1 MNTPTAIVLVAA
13 IAAAAAI
20 AIFVSP
26 ELGALVAVSAYV
38 LFAPH

>member
-26 ELGALVAVSAYV
+26 ELGVMVAVCAYV
-38 LFAPH
+38 VFAPN